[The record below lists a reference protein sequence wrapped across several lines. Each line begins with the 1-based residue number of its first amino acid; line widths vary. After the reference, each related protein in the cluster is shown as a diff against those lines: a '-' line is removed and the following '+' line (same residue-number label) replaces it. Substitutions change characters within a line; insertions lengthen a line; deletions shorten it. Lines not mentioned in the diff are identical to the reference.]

1 MRMTMKDRTQFEK
14 KDNELLDFA
23 RTYLSEGF
31 PNPERQGCPPD
42 GALRSLALNPKPSET
57 SVTEHLAGCSPC
69 FARYSELLAE
79 MKSQEAAKEKSS
91 WQRLSAWPK
100 THPMLTGTLVAC
112 AAIIAIV
119 AGILFSRLR
128 QPNSPPVEV
137 HNTPGRTPAVEQAAV
152 YSPFGI
158 DLSKVSPIRG
168 SQNPST
174 ESLRVRVPN
183 SPLDLTLAL
192 PLGSEERTYRVTLKN
207 GTKTVWSKTVQAHLS
222 NGQVLVRFEVDLT
235 QLASGHYEL
244 DVESPTGIRL
254 VQPGSIENASP
265 KRAEPSKCPSEKL
278 HSSF

>member
-1 MRMTMKDRTQFEK
+1 MKDRTHFEK

-23 RTYLSEGF
+23 RTYLSESF

-42 GALRSLALNPKPSET
+42 SALRSLALNPNQGEPP
-57 SVTEHLAGCSPC
+57 VTEHLASCSPC
-69 FARYSELLAE
+69 FVRYSELLAE
-79 MKSQEAAKEKSS
+79 LKSQRAAEEKWS
-91 WQRLSAWPK
+91 WKRLSAWPK
-100 THPMLTGTLVAC
+100 THPVLTGALVAC

-119 AGILFSRLR
+119 AGILFNRVH

-137 HNTPGRTPAVEQAAV
+137 HNSPGHEPAVKQVAV
-152 YSPFGI
+152 YSPFSI

-183 SPLDLTLAL
+183 SPLDLTLIL
-192 PLGSEERTYRVTLKN
+192 PLGSEERAYRLTLKD

-235 QLASGHYEL
+235 QLAAGHYEL

-254 VQPGSIENASP
+254 VQPVSVQDASP
-265 KRAEPSKCPSEKL
+265 KGMGLSK
-278 HSSF
+278 

>member
-1 MRMTMKDRTQFEK
+1 MTMKDRTQFEK
-14 KDNELLDFA
+14 KDSELLDFA

-42 GALRSLALNPKPSET
+42 GALRSLAVNPNLNET
-57 SVTEHLAGCSPC
+57 SVTEHLASCSPC

-79 MKSQEAAKEKSS
+79 LKSQEAAKEKSS

-100 THPMLTGTLVAC
+100 THPVLTGTLVAC

-119 AGILFSRLR
+119 AGILFSRVR
-128 QPNSPPVEV
+128 QPNSPPNEV
-137 HNTPGRTPAVEQAAV
+137 HNTPSHAPAVKEVAV
-152 YSPFGI
+152 YSPFSI

-183 SPLDLTLAL
+183 SPLNLTLIL
-192 PLGSEERTYRVTLKN
+192 PLGSEERAYRVTWKD
-207 GTKTVWSKTVQAHLS
+207 GTKTVWSKTVQANLK
-222 NGQVLVRFEVDLT
+222 NGQVLLQFEVDLT
-235 QLASGHYEL
+235 QLAPGHYDL

-254 VQPGSIENASP
+254 VQPVSVEDSLPTGTGP
-265 KRAEPSKCPSEKL
+265 RK
-278 HSSF
+278 

>member
-1 MRMTMKDRTQFEK
+1 MTMKDRTHFEK
-14 KDNELLDFA
+14 KDSELLDFA
-23 RTYLSEGF
+23 RTYLSESF

-42 GALRSLALNPKPSET
+42 GALRSLALNPNLCET
-57 SVTEHLAGCSPC
+57 SVTEHLASCSPC

-79 MKSQEAAKEKSS
+79 LKSQGAAEEKSS

-100 THPMLTGTLVAC
+100 THPVLTGTLVAC

-119 AGILFSRLR
+119 AGILFSRVR

-137 HNTPGRTPAVEQAAV
+137 HNTPGRAPTVKQVAV
-152 YSPFGI
+152 YSPFSI

-168 SQNPST
+168 SQNPPT
-174 ESLRVRVPN
+174 GSLRVRVPN

-192 PLGSEERTYRVTLKN
+192 PLGSEERTYRVMLKD
-207 GTKTVWSKTVQAHLS
+207 GIKLVWLKSVQAHLS

-235 QLASGHYEL
+235 QLATGHYDL

-254 VQPGSIENASP
+254 VQPVSVEDASHTGTGRN
-265 KRAEPSKCPSEKL
+265 K
-278 HSSF
+278 